1 MKISLLKIFA
11 FACTALFSASCA
23 SLPASGK
30 NPWAPPEKK
39 KSFSERWE
47 EKSAKEKP
55 AETPKTPS
63 TVVAKPALERAP
75 ERAHAPATAV
85 SQTRKIADIVFV
97 NPAEKIAVGYQI
109 NTAGIVPAKGDIFAI
124 LGKDMALRGV
134 ARLDIIDG
142 ITLGFAVTAGTAST
156 GDSAVIPS
164 DALADEIS
172 KKFPDKN
179 APEPKEN

>member
-11 FACTALFSASCA
+11 FACAALFSASCA
-23 SLPASGK
+23 SLPSSGK

-55 AETPKTPS
+55 AETPKTPAPA
-63 TVVAKPALERAP
+63 VVAKPAPERAP
-75 ERAHAPATAV
+75 APTTAV

-97 NPAEKIAVGYQI
+97 NSAEKIAVGYQI
-109 NTAGIVPAKGDIFAI
+109 DTAGIVTTKGDVFAI

-134 ARLDIIDG
+134 VRLDIIDG

-164 DALADEIS
+164 NALADEIS